1 MIISRGVSEEIDF
14 NGCLLQDLRESVSAA
29 DAGGLLTLGARFNA
43 AIARIEALEAENAR
57 LKEALKPFAAMP
69 PSSFF
74 AKDGSEAEGYTFALH
89 DQHIAI
95 LYWRKPDLPDFT
107 GMDLA
112 RARAALG
119 EKP

>member
-1 MIISRGVSEEIDF
+1 MSEEIDF

-29 DAGGLLTLGARFNA
+29 DAGGLLTFGARFNA

-89 DQHIAI
+89 DRHMAKEMR
-95 LYWRKPDLPDFT
+95 YRRKPDLPDFT
-107 GMDLA
+107 GVDLA